1 MQIDLKN
8 KNALVCGSTQ
18 GIGKASALALAQC
31 GANVTLVARDEQRLI
46 QAKDELPNI
55 DGQAHQ
61 FLIADFRN
69 PEALAQAVQKQIDD
83 STAFHILVNNTGGP
97 PGGDVFEA
105 SLVEFENAFTQ
116 HLKCNHLL
124 AQAVVPGMKAA
135 GFGRIINVISTSVK
149 QPLDGL
155 GVSNTIRGA
164 VASWAKTLANE
175 LGPYGIT
182 VNNILP
188 GATATERLSS
198 IITNKA
204 EKTGK
209 SIDIISE
216 AMKNSIP
223 ARRFAEPR
231 EVASAIAFLA
241 SDLASYINGINLP
254 VDGGRTKS
262 L

>member
-116 HLKCNHLL
+116 PSSRSSGGARDESCRFWTNHQRNL
-124 AQAVVPGMKAA
+124 
-135 GFGRIINVISTSVK
+135 NVGKTTARWTG
-149 QPLDGL
+149 GL
-155 GVSNTIRGA
+155 QYDSRSSGQLGQNTRQRTWALRHYGQQHSPRSNGH
-164 VASWAKTLANE
+164 
-175 LGPYGIT
+175 
-182 VNNILP
+182 
-188 GATATERLSS
+188 
-198 IITNKA
+198 
-204 EKTGK
+204 
-209 SIDIISE
+209 
-216 AMKNSIP
+216 
-223 ARRFAEPR
+223 
-231 EVASAIAFLA
+231 
-241 SDLASYINGINLP
+241 
-254 VDGGRTKS
+254 
-262 L
+262 